1 MPLCTTREPTR
12 KRYRKVALCE
22 AATMGES
29 MVLPGG
35 AVNFGDVRRIRGTF
49 ELRTITTNEVLND
62 QCVLGRTRARD
73 LIVGYPEKRAR

>member
-1 MPLCTTREPTR
+1 
-12 KRYRKVALCE
+12 
-22 AATMGES
+22 MGES

-73 LIVGYPEKRAR
+73 LIVGYPEKRGAFDRLRFPADDL